1 MYIIALRIIIVN
13 SVIYFKLYKHKK
25 SSPSLAGK
33 AAFIH
38 GNVNARDQKCF
49 EVSYTYADCPEC
61 GTRSMMNR
69 NQLSIVLFTLSS
81 INTKKAAPPLRER
94 LLFRTNQLQSV
105 LLHLSEALAAVDRTV
120 FARLEGHLAG
130 LAAACANG
138 VEHLALTTGSVLA
151 GIAACLAALGLVLET
166 TACVELLLT
175 GGPNELFAAIFAYQS
190 LVFVHG
196 GYLLFVYLPAE
207 EFQPTLGV
215 TNELIAKLLGALF
228 ICPGQ
233 NA

>member
-1 MYIIALRIIIVN
+1 MRYGWIALFLLSGLVAFSQN
-13 SVIYFKLYKHKK
+13 S
-25 SSPSLAGK
+25 
-33 AAFIH
+33 
-38 GNVNARDQKCF
+38 ARVKQL
-49 EVSYTYADCPEC
+49 E
-61 GTRSMMNR
+61 
-69 NQLSIVLFTLSS
+69 NQR
-81 INTKKAAPPLRER
+81 KKALEEIEMTP
-94 LLFRTNQLQSV
+94 
-105 LLHLSEALAAVDRTV
+105 SEI
-120 FARLEGHLAG
+120 LEVMRLAG

-175 GGPNELFAAIFAYQS
+175 GGPNEFFAAIFAYQS
-190 LVFVHG
+190 LVFVHS

>member
-33 AAFIH
+33 AAF
-38 GNVNARDQKCF
+38 
-49 EVSYTYADCPEC
+49 
-61 GTRSMMNR
+61 
-69 NQLSIVLFTLSS
+69 
-81 INTKKAAPPLRER
+81 
-94 LLFRTNQLQSV
+94 FRTNQLQSV

-120 FARLEGHLAG
+120 FTRLEGHLAG

-190 LVFVHG
+190 LVFVHS

>member
-1 MYIIALRIIIVN
+1 M
-13 SVIYFKLYKHKK
+13 
-25 SSPSLAGK
+25 
-33 AAFIH
+33 
-38 GNVNARDQKCF
+38 
-49 EVSYTYADCPEC
+49 
-61 GTRSMMNR
+61 
-69 NQLSIVLFTLSS
+69 SIVLFTLSS
-81 INTKKAAPPLRER
+81 INTKKAAPPLWER

-190 LVFVHG
+190 LVFVHS